1 MTTGNCLTII
11 KKKSPKNSPPN
22 ILMAPLKL
30 FHLKSRS
37 RQESLLWQFVLGDL
51 VNENFKNELQV
62 NTWKEM
68 NARYF
73 CWQYEFPTHPIF

>member
-1 MTTGNCLTII
+1 
-11 KKKSPKNSPPN
+11 
-22 ILMAPLKL
+22 MATLKL

-51 VNENFKNELQV
+51 VNEILKNELQV

-68 NARYF
+68 NTRYF
-73 CWQYEFPTHPIF
+73 YWQYEFPTDPIF